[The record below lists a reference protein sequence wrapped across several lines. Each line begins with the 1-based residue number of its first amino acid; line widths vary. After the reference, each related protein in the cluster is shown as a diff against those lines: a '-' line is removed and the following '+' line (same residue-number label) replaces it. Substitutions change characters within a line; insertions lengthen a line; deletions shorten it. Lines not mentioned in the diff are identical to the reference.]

1 MAAENRQWMVERQ
14 LKARGVRNPQ
24 VLAAMAEVPRER
36 FVPERLAGS
45 AYEDGPL
52 PIGEEQT
59 ISQPYIVALMI
70 EAADVAPGD
79 RVLEV
84 GAGSGYAAAVMSR
97 IADRVYAIER
107 HETLAKSAQRRV
119 SELGYDNLTIIAGDG
134 SLGLPAHAPYDAILV
149 AAGGDKVPEPLK
161 RQLAVGGRLV
171 VPVGGESMQSLLCVT
186 RSGEDEWTEHD
197 LGGVRFVPLIGAHG
211 RWENGNQAASNHRPA
226 RELSLPECIAE
237 AAEPL
242 PDPD

>member
-1 MAAENRQWMVERQ
+1 MTSPAENRAWMVRRQ
-14 LKARGVRNPQ
+14 LEERAIRNPH
-24 VLAAMAEVPRER
+24 VLAAMGEVPRER
-36 FVPERLAGS
+36 FVPERLAQF

-52 PIGEEQT
+52 PIGEDQT

-84 GAGSGYAAAVMSR
+84 GAGSGYAAAVLSR

-107 HETLAKSAQRRV
+107 HQTLAKSAQRRV
-119 SELGYDNLTIIAGDG
+119 ADLGYDNLTILAGDG

-149 AAGGDKVPEPLK
+149 AASSDKVPEPLK
-161 RQLAVGGRLV
+161 RQLAINGRLV
-171 VPVGGESMQSLLCVT
+171 IPVGGVSLQSLLRVT
-186 RSGEDEWTEHD
+186 RTDEESWTEDD

-211 RWENGNQAASNHRPA
+211 R
-226 RELSLPECIAE
+226 
-237 AAEPL
+237 
-242 PDPD
+242 

>member
-1 MAAENRQWMVERQ
+1 MLTSPQDDRRRMVERQ
-14 LKARGVRNPQ
+14 LKARGIGNPH
-24 VLAAMAEVPRER
+24 VLAAMGEVPRER
-36 FVPERLAGS
+36 FVPDNLHEF

-97 IADRVYAIER
+97 IAGEVFAIER
-107 HETLAKSAQRRV
+107 HASLAQAAQKRLL
-119 SELGYDNLTIIAGDG
+119 EIGYDNVAVLAGDG
-134 SLGLPAHAPYDAILV
+134 SLGLPDKAPFDAILV
-149 AAGGDKVPEPLK
+149 AAGGDKVPDPLK
-161 RQLAVGGRLV
+161 RQLAIGGRLV
-171 VPVGGESMQSLLCVT
+171 VPVGGESLQTLLCVT
-186 RSGEDEWTEHD
+186 RTGEDSWSEDD

-211 RWENGNQAASNHRPA
+211 RWEDGARAA
-226 RELSLPECIAE
+226 
-237 AAEPL
+237 
-242 PDPD
+242 